1 MVAPVAF
8 LQDGPR
14 STLYRAGMP
23 PTDLV
28 AASVLPAAVAP
39 ISALIRA
46 VDPARLDAPTPCA
59 DYAVRDLLNH
69 LLFWGPVLAAAGRR
83 ETALPPAESEA
94 DVDLVVGDWPA
105 ALTAVFADV
114 AEAWGDVGAWEGT
127 TSMGGPEPLPAS
139 MVGGMAVGE
148 LVVHGWDL
156 GRALDLEP
164 TWAPDVLTVVHAEVA
179 ATAEIG
185 REMGVYGASVP
196 VPEEAPVLDR
206 LLGLTGR
213 DPHWT
218 P

>member
-1 MVAPVAF
+1 VAPVAF
-8 LQDGPR
+8 FQGGPR

-114 AEAWGDVGAWEGT
+114 AEAWGDVEAWEGT